1 MKQEIDFQGQRVFSI
16 ETGGDRILIAPQY
29 GARLLRWESAGREII
44 RWPDSADWSK
54 PPKVRGGNPILFPFI
69 ARHFF
74 DGQPEKWRD
83 ALGEIRAMP
92 MHGFARDSS
101 FSADPSGDDELVMRL
116 EDSAATHGFYPFRF
130 EFLVSYKLAPRTLTV
145 RFTTAN
151 RGDKPMPYYAG
162 HHFYFSLPRAKRPQA
177 LLNLPSEQWGRQLA
191 DGSIDFFPAEQDSFT
206 LDDSNAIDRF
216 QIGPAEEGV
225 SLKHPDG
232 YSVDFD
238 LSSGGHVPWHTVT
251 TWTQDPESDFY
262 CIEPWL
268 GLPNAI
274 HHHHGLRILPPG
286 KTEVAECALRIA
298 F

>member
-16 ETGGDRILIAPQY
+16 GTAEDKILIAPQH
-29 GARLLRWESAGREII
+29 GARLLRWESGGREII
-44 RWPDSADWSK
+44 HWPDNADWSK
-54 PPKVRGGNPILFPFI
+54 PPKVRGGNPVLFPFI
-69 ARHFF
+69 ARHFL

-83 ALGEIRAMP
+83 AQGEVRPMP

-101 FSADPSGDDELVMRL
+101 FSVVPSDDNELVMRL
-116 EDSAATHGFYPFRF
+116 ENSAATDGFYPFEF
-130 EFLVSYKLAPRTLTV
+130 EFLVAYKLAPGVLTV

-151 RGDKPMPYYAG
+151 RGGQPLPYYAG
-162 HHFYFSLPRAKRPQA
+162 HHFYFSLPHEKRSEA
-177 LLNLPSEQWGRQLA
+177 LLRLPAEQWGRQLP

-206 LDDSNAIDRF
+206 LDDNRALDRF
-216 QIGPAEEGV
+216 QIGPDGENV
-225 SLKHPDG
+225 SLKHPAG
-232 YSVDFD
+232 YTVDFD

-251 TWTQDPESDFY
+251 TWTQAPESDFY

-274 HHHHGLRILPPG
+274 HHHHGLRILAPG
-286 KTEVAECALRIA
+286 KTEVAECALRLT